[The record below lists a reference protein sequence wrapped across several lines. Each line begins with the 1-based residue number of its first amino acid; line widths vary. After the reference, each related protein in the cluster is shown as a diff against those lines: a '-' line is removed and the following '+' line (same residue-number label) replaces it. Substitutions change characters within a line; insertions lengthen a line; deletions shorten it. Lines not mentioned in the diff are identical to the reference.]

1 MKKPKISIITITY
14 NSEKTV
20 RDTFNSIRK
29 QHYENLEYIVID
41 GGSTD
46 TTLQIAD
53 ENKDIISVLV
63 SEPDK
68 GISDAM
74 NKGIQRATGDLIGI
88 IHSDDML
95 TEHAL
100 DRLVEEWDDVHD
112 VFYGNCVVC
121 SEEGK
126 PMHILNAE
134 KDLSGFRYGLVLV
147 HPSTFVTKT
156 AYEKYGLFD
165 VTLKCAMDYDL
176 LARFYFGGARFK
188 YIDSALAIYRVGGT
202 NMKFRKRTIAE
213 VRDISIRLGA
223 NPLKAHLIAWKKR
236 LIDLIKPIVKPVF
249 NLLKI
254 HSHRVKSM
262 DEQAS

>member
-20 RDTFNSIRK
+20 RDTFDSIRA
-29 QHYENLEYIVID
+29 QNYENLEYIVID

-63 SEPDK
+63 SEPDN

-74 NKGIQRATGDLIGI
+74 NKGIRRATGDLIGI

-100 DRLVEEWDDVHD
+100 DRLAEEWDDVHD

-126 PMHILNAE
+126 PMHVLNAE

-147 HPSTFVTKT
+147 HPSTFVSKA
-156 AYEKYGLFD
+156 AYEKHGLFD
-165 VTLKCAMDYDL
+165 VTLKCAMDFDL
-176 LARFYFGGARFK
+176 LARFYHRGAQFK
-188 YIDSALAIYRVGGT
+188 YIDSPLAIYRVGGT
-202 NMKFRKRTIAE
+202 NMKFRKRTINE
-213 VRDISIRLGA
+213 VRDVSIRHGA
-223 NPLKAHLIAWKKR
+223 NPLKAHMIAWKKR
-236 LIDLIKPIVKPVF
+236 LADRIRPVLK
-249 NLLKI
+249 LLKI
-254 HSHRVKSM
+254 KSHRVKSM
-262 DEQAS
+262 DKQAS